1 MFRVFVLEREA
12 RSNITV
18 LTFANAHFSG
28 ISGQNGFFK
37 FPLNKILFRQT
48 DYSMFHFSL

>member
-1 MFRVFVLEREA
+1 MLRVFVLERED

-28 ISGQNGFFK
+28 ISGQNFFS
-37 FPLNKILFRQT
+37 NYR
-48 DYSMFHFSL
+48 